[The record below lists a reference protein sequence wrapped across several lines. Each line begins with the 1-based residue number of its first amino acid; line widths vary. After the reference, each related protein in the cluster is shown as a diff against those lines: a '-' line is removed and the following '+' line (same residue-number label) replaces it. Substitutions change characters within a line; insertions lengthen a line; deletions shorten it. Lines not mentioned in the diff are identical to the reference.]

1 MKLVTFEAGGESS
14 YGVVVAGGIVDVGRR
29 LGHGLPDLEAVLAAD
44 ALGHLSELA
53 ASASPDLDLASVRL
67 RKPLTR
73 PGKIICVGV
82 NYPDR
87 NAEYKD
93 GSEAPLYPSLFVRF
107 PASLVAHGEAL
118 IRPRESAQLD
128 YEGEIAMIIGRRGR
142 RIDVSDAM
150 RYIAGY
156 TLCNEGTIR
165 DWVRHGK
172 FNVTQGKNFE
182 GSGSLGP
189 YMITADEI
197 CRKALRIVTRVNGEV
212 RQDDTTDR
220 MIFKMPTLIS
230 YVSRFCTLEP
240 GDIIVSGTPTGAGAR
255 FDPPR
260 YLKPGDVVTID
271 VDGIGRLENRVQDEA
286 D

>member
-1 MKLVTFEAGGESS
+1 MKLVTFEASGKSS
-14 YGVVVAGGIVDVGRR
+14 YGVVVDGGVVDAGSR
-29 LGHGLPDLEAVLAAD
+29 LSPCLPDIEAVLAVG
-44 ALGHLSELA
+44 ALDRLAELVTTVT
-53 ASASPDLDLASVRL
+53 PDLDLARVRL

-128 YEGEIAMIIGRRGR
+128 YEGEIAMIVGKRGR
-142 RIDVSDAM
+142 RIDVADAI
-150 RYIAGY
+150 RHIAGY
-156 TLCNEGTIR
+156 TLCNEGTVR

-189 YMITADEI
+189 FMVTADEI
-197 CRKALRIVTRVNGEV
+197 GRKSLRVVTRVNGEV

-240 GDIIVSGTPTGAGAR
+240 GDIIVSGTPAGAGAR
-255 FDPPR
+255 LDPPR
-260 YLKPGDVVTID
+260 YLKPGDVVTVE
-271 VDGIGRLENRVQDEA
+271 VDGIGRLENRVQDEP